1 MFVALR
7 PPEAAL
13 IHLEEF
19 LAPRR
24 DAGELRWVLPDQ
36 LHVTLAFLP
45 SVPERVEDDLLDR
58 VARAAGRRHEIRGR
72 LTGGGAFPGVPNA
85 RVLWAGLDLDE
96 TAGVELDRLATG
108 VRAAAGRAGVAVDG
122 GRFRPHVTLGRFRA
136 PGDATR
142 WVRLLATYAGPRWL
156 VDRITLVESFLG
168 QGPGGRPRYE
178 TVETI
183 ALGDPPG

>member
-13 IHLEEF
+13 IHIEEF

-24 DAGELRWVLPDQ
+24 DAGEVRWVLPDQ

-85 RVLWAGLDLDE
+85 RVLWAGLEFDDDG
-96 TAGVELDRLATG
+96 AVELDRLAVG
-108 VRAAAGRAGVAVDG
+108 VRAAATRAGEVVDG
-122 GRFRPHVTLGRFRA
+122 GRFRHPL
-136 PGDATR
+136 DATR
-142 WVRLLATYAGPRWL
+142 WVRLLASYDGPTWRADGIEL
-156 VDRITLVESFLG
+156 VASHLG
-168 QGPGGRPRYE
+168 QGPAGRPRHE
-178 TVETI
+178 
-183 ALGDPPG
+183 ARAAFPLG